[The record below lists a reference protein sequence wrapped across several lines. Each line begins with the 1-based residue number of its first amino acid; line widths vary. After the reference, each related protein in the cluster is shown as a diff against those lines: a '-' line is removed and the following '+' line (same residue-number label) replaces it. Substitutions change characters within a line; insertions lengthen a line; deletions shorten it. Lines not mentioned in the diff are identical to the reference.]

1 MRLRS
6 LLGTAVAAAGLVSV
20 GLAPGAGAAEA
31 GSSHGGVSARASA
44 PTVSPAADF
53 FYTSG
58 PGYICDPGNLCAR
71 VWDPTRNTYK
81 VFKFYRCATYSLAN
95 WNGTGGYANFQTGSR
110 ATATFYGAS
119 GNVLRNVPI
128 DEQNT
133 SYDWGPVYKI
143 RNCY

>member
-1 MRLRS
+1 M
-6 LLGTAVAAAGLVSV
+6 LGTAVTAAGLMAV

-31 GSSHGGVSARASA
+31 GSSHGGVSAKASA

-58 PGYICDPGNLCAR
+58 PGYTCDPGNLCAR

-110 ATATFYGAS
+110 ATATFYGAT